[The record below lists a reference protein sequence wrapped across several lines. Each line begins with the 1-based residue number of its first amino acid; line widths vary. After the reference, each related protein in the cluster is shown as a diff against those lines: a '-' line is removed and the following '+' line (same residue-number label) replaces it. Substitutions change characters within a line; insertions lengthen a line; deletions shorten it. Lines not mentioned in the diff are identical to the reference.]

1 MDCSTPGFPVL
12 HHLPE
17 FAQTCPLSW
26 FLSLTQS
33 HVSLEFR
40 LSCFDLH
47 WSACSFTQQMLPGPH
62 CVPGTVWPHTDGGK
76 DADTGQR
83 LAVRAQL
90 LAQAQPVGRG
100 RQKAVRRRRRVSTPG
115 PGASTVSGSGA
126 PSPVGVAPSC
136 LLPGST
142 CVPCLSWPPVDP
154 SAGELRG
161 CTGGQ
166 LFEAWSQCC
175 RVRGTPSE
183 GVYDSPHWLCHWR
196 P

>member
-1 MDCSTPGFPVL
+1 MKEFFLTPPAVPPREPDRFINITCCSVAQLCLTLCHPMDCSTPVFPVL

-90 LAQAQPVGRG
+90 LAQAQPLGRG
-100 RQKAVRRRRRVSTPG
+100 QQKAVRRRRRVSTAG

-126 PSPVGVAPSC
+126 PSPGT
-136 LLPGST
+136 LLPPAWQHLCSLPLLAT
-142 CVPCLSWPPVDP
+142 C
-154 SAGELRG
+154 
-161 CTGGQ
+161 
-166 LFEAWSQCC
+166 
-175 RVRGTPSE
+175 
-183 GVYDSPHWLCHWR
+183 
-196 P
+196 

>member
-1 MDCSTPGFPVL
+1 MDCSTPVFPVL

-90 LAQAQPVGRG
+90 LAQAQPLGRG
-100 RQKAVRRRRRVSTPG
+100 QQKAVRRHRRVSTPG

-136 LLPGST
+136 LAAPVFPASPGHLLTLLQVNFVVAQEGSY
-142 CVPCLSWPPVDP
+142 LRSGA
-154 SAGELRG
+154 SAAE
-161 CTGGQ
+161 
-166 LFEAWSQCC
+166 
-175 RVRGTPSE
+175 
-183 GVYDSPHWLCHWR
+183 
-196 P
+196 